1 MHILKKAKVEKG
13 TVDKPFFV
21 SPQDSWR
28 WRAPRPPVL
37 SLSSP
42 VPMKPE

>member
-1 MHILKKAKVEKG
+1 MHILKEVKVEKG
-13 TVDKPFFV
+13 TVDKAFFV

-28 WRAPRPPVL
+28 WRAPRPPIL

-42 VPMKPE
+42 VPVKPE